1 MRKNQIGWADF
12 FFLLSVL
19 FGAVVRLL
27 PTVETGSPINDGGM
41 FYVMITDL
49 RSNHFLLPAFTSY
62 NHLNIPFAY
71 PPLSFYVAGLISSI
85 GISTLDVLRWLPP
98 LISTLSILAFYW
110 MASLMLTSRSKASLA
125 TMVYALM
132 PRLFSWYVMGGG
144 LSRSFGLL
152 FLLLACASTWALF
165 TQRAPKYILWT
176 ALFGAGAI
184 LSHPETGLHTAA
196 ACALIWL
203 FKGRNSHA
211 IRDAL
216 LVALG
221 VVILTCPWWGTVL
234 FQDGFAPF
242 QSALNT
248 GGHNALFWLPWITF
262 DFAEERFATIL
273 TVVGLI
279 GFAVQCARR
288 DWFLPV
294 WVLIPFVVEP
304 RSATAIAAI
313 PLAALAGIGL
323 SDLIIPGIAALE
335 TKSRNEAYDWTEYIS
350 LGRVAKIVLSYV
362 LFFAL
367 IGAMIYDFSLTNYIV
382 SHDDRTAMDWIVN
395 NTPTA
400 SRFIILTG
408 RPDPL
413 EDPVIEWFPAYS
425 LRRSQNTIQGQE
437 WLLGKGFM
445 TFLGSLDQLQS
456 CLNDAPSCVE
466 NWANSNHL
474 DYDYL
479 YVEKSSKTNQTPDLL
494 LFLLRQSQSYK
505 LVFENNSA
513 VIFARK

>member
-12 FFLLSVL
+12 FFWLSVL
-19 FGAVVRLL
+19 FGAWVRFL
-27 PTVETGSPINDGGM
+27 PTLETGTPINDGGM

-49 RSNHFLLPAFTSY
+49 RTNHFLLPAFTSY

-71 PPLSFYVAGLISSI
+71 PPLSFYIAGLISSL
-85 GISTLDVLRWLPP
+85 GISTLDILRWLPP
-98 LISTLSILAFYW
+98 LISTLSIFAFYW
-110 MASLMLTSRSKASLA
+110 MTSLMLNSRSKASLA

-144 LSRSFGLL
+144 LSRSFGVL
-152 FLLLACASTWALF
+152 FLLLACASTWASF

-203 FKGRNSHA
+203 FKGRNSRGL
-211 IRDAL
+211 RDAL
-216 LVALG
+216 IVALG
-221 VVILTCPWWGTVL
+221 VIILTSPWWGTVL
-234 FQDGFAPF
+234 SQHGFAPF

-248 GGHNALFWLPWITF
+248 GGHTALFWLPWITF
-262 DFAEERFATIL
+262 DFAEERFAAIL
-273 TVVGLI
+273 TVLGLI

-294 WVLIPFVVEP
+294 WVLLPFVVEP

-313 PLAALAGIGL
+313 PLAVLAGMGL
-323 SDLIIPGIAALE
+323 SDLIIPGIVALVS
-335 TKSRNEAYDWTEYIS
+335 KSRTEAHDWTEYIS
-350 LGRVAKIVLSYV
+350 EGKVVKLVLGYILLY
-362 LFFAL
+362 AL
-367 IGAMIYDFSLTNYIV
+367 IGAVTYDFSLMNYVV
-382 SHDDRTAMDWIVN
+382 SQGDRLAMDWIVN
-395 NTPTA
+395 NTPA
-400 SRFIILTG
+400 NSRFIVLTG
-408 RPDPL
+408 RSDPL
-413 EDPVIEWFPAYS
+413 ADPVTEWFPADS
-425 LRRSQNTIQGQE
+425 LRTSQNTIQGQE
-437 WLLGKGFM
+437 WLLGKSFI

-466 NWANSNHL
+466 NWASLNHL

-479 YVEKSSKTNQTPDLL
+479 YIEKPSQTNQAPGLL
-494 LFLLRQSQSYK
+494 LYLLRQNQGYN